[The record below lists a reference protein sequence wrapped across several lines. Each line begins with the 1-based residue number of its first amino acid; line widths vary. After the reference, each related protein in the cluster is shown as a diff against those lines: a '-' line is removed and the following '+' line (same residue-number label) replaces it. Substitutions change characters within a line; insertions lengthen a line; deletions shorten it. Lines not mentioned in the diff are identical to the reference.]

1 MNCDM
6 LNVSE
11 ERSAVKLLF
20 RISKLEDFFQK
31 IIGNVKI
38 IKDKERKDLEESF
51 FPSSSHPRLL

>member
-1 MNCDM
+1 M